1 METAGKLESDG
12 GFESG
17 PRNWEWGGAFGPL
30 KPILLRVKSAWAH
43 NLKAH

>member
-17 PRNWEWGGAFGPL
+17 PRNWEWGGGVWPVEAHFVTCEKRMGP
-30 KPILLRVKSAWAH
+30 
-43 NLKAH
+43 